1 MTFAHLATSVAMMAP
16 KSAGEPVAAGPPR
29 SAKRAWM
36 AGSAAAALSSRF
48 SFSMIST
55 CVFFG
60 TTKPLQELAS

>member
-1 MTFAHLATSVAMMAP
+1 MRP